1 MLDINL
7 HKSNFIQ
14 VLKEI
19 YSDTSVG
26 PVLGFKGGTAAY
38 LFYGLE
44 RFSVDLD
51 FDLLDAGK
59 EKYIFD
65 KVGDIAQ
72 KMGLLKEK
80 YDKRFNLFYL
90 LSYQK
95 GMPNIK
101 VEINKRDFGSR
112 YEIENYL
119 GVSMQVMVK
128 EDMFANK
135 FVALLDRKKP
145 ANRDVFDIWFFLKNN
160 WPINMEMVEKRT
172 GLKFKDYLGKCE
184 KYVEKI
190 DERRILAGLGE
201 LLDEKQKTWA
211 KKNLKKDLLF
221 LLKLRASLEK

>member
-7 HKSNFIQ
+7 HKLNFIQ

-51 FDLLDAGK
+51 FDLLDIEK
-59 EKYIFD
+59 EEYIFGR
-65 KVGDIAQ
+65 VGNIVQ

-80 YDKRFNLFYL
+80 YNKRSNLFYL

-112 YEIENYL
+112 YKIENYL
-119 GVSMQVMVK
+119 GVSMQVMIR

-135 FVALLDRKKP
+135 LAALLDRKKP
-145 ANRDVFDIWFFLKNN
+145 ANRDVFDAWFFLKNN
-160 WPINMEMVEKRT
+160 WPINERMIEKRT
-172 GLKFKDYLGKCE
+172 GVKLKNYLKRCE
-184 KYVEKI
+184 KHVERI
-190 DERRILAGLGE
+190 DERQILAGLGE
-201 LLDEKQKTWA
+201 LLNEKQKIWA